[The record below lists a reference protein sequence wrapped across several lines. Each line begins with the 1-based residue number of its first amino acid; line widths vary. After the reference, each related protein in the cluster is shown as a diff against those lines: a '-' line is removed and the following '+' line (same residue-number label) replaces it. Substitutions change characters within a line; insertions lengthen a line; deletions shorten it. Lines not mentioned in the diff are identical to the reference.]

1 MASST
6 LVTSSTPET
15 RHSSIAPTTQ
25 GYVNARQDR
34 LPPSRPRDRAHADSA
49 LGRHPAGRQNLA
61 AARCGSHACRDRL
74 ALPCRTWSARA

>member
-1 MASST
+1 MASSTPVASST

-34 LPPSRPRDRAHADSA
+34 LPPIA
-49 LGRHPAGRQNLA
+49 
-61 AARCGSHACRDRL
+61 
-74 ALPCRTWSARA
+74 SARSSTR